1 MPDFSSLDFSDVPE
15 TQRPETLL
23 EAFTDFDRRL
33 RDGRLERYRPAPLGF
48 PLIDQ
53 ALGGGAQ
60 MEDLILIGG
69 MQNVGKTILALQA
82 GKNMADASEIL
93 VIKVCYEHGPQTLL
107 LRLLCQESI
116 ADPDDPHPTGITR
129 DQIQAVVIEHYE
141 KVARGEIR
149 VDPTRPFNVDWLADK
164 LPALGRAWQT
174 RMSNYMERLW
184 LVRGDGIHT
193 TLDRLE
199 RYVQMAESKGYRR
212 IVLIVDYAQR
222 VPFHS
227 AGLSS
232 LELTESQRIDL
243 VMRGLKGIAL
253 NLQVPVIAVAA
264 ADAEGLRRQRIHVE
278 NLWGPS
284 TVQYEP
290 DTVIILN
297 RDQLD
302 TATGRKT
309 VRVAIEKNRAGP
321 SEIEFRHYLHGAYY
335 CLSQTGETVSDEESF
350 QAERIGLRPK
360 KREDHAP
367 GLDPTIALMFMLAM
381 ERESHD
387 SAGAGRNK
395 ASEKLTSLLRLA
407 AGDGNP
413 QGMLDSLYDLL
424 DTWRSPTN

>member
-1 MPDFSSLDFSDVPE
+1 MPDFTSLEFSDVPE

-23 EAFTDFDRRL
+23 EAFTDFDKRL

-82 GKNMADASEIL
+82 GKNMADTSDVL

-149 VDPTRPFNVDWLADK
+149 VDPTRPFNVDWLADR

-184 LVRGDGIHT
+184 LVQGDGIHT
-193 TLDRLE
+193 TVDRLE
-199 RYVQMAESKGYRR
+199 RYVQMAEAKGYRR

-227 AGLSS
+227 AGISS
-232 LELTESQRIDL
+232 VELTEGQRIDL
-243 VMRGLKGIAL
+243 VMRGLKGLAL
-253 NLQVPVIAVAA
+253 NLQLPVIAVAA

-297 RDQLD
+297 RDELD

-309 VRVAIEKNRAGP
+309 VRVAIEKNRSGP
-321 SEIEFRHYLHGAYY
+321 SEIEFRHQLHGAYY
-335 CLSQTGETVSDEESF
+335 CLSRTGTPVPDEESF
-350 QAERIGLRPK
+350 QAERIGLRAK
-360 KREDHAP
+360 KQKPDTAGLTPTTALLLLLALERLGPSQAKDTGDKSRERLQSVLRA
-367 GLDPTIALMFMLAM
+367 AL
-381 ERESHD
+381 
-387 SAGAGRNK
+387 SAEDGGQGVVDFLL
-395 ASEKLTSLLRLA
+395 EFLSLEIR
-407 AGDGNP
+407 
-413 QGMLDSLYDLL
+413 
-424 DTWRSPTN
+424 